1 MGKMSKI
8 NLVLFCFFLL
18 SAGLAPSHSLQA
30 QEVRLD
36 VPFVP
41 TPYEVIED
49 MLRFADLKKGDVLY
63 DLGCGDGRIV
73 IEAARRA
80 GIRAVG
86 IDLDPERIRE
96 SRENARIAGVDNLV
110 EFRQANIFEADFSE
124 ATVVTMYLLPDV
136 NLRLR
141 PAILKLKP
149 GTRVI
154 SHQFDLD
161 AWQADRMTYVP
172 VDLYV
177 HTVFLWVVPA
187 NLSGIWDWSL
197 NLNQKKT
204 DCRLEIDQ
212 TYQYYKG
219 KLYLGE
225 QLINLPE
232 TKVEGARVEFSVSLP
247 EAEGS
252 ELSFSGTVEG
262 ERIEGTA
269 TFSHGKKNSKQK
281 WSAIRRAGTVRS
293 IER

>member
-1 MGKMSKI
+1 MGKIKKSLVI
-8 NLVLFCFFLL
+8 LLGLTVLLASPATSQNLL
-18 SAGLAPSHSLQA
+18 A

-49 MLRFADLKKGDVLY
+49 MLRFAELKKGDILY

-86 IDLDPERIRE
+86 IDIDPERIRE

-110 EFRQANIFEADFSE
+110 EFRRADIFEADFSE

-136 NLRLR
+136 NIRLR
-141 PAILKLKP
+141 PTILNLKP
-149 GTRVI
+149 GTRII
-154 SHQFDLD
+154 SHQFDMD
-161 AWQADRMTYVP
+161 EWQADRMTYVP

-177 HTVFLWVVPA
+177 HTVFLWIVPA
-187 NLSGIWDWSL
+187 NISGSWDWSL

-204 DCRLEIDQ
+204 DCRLEVNQ
-212 TYQYYKG
+212 AYQFFTG
-219 KLYLGE
+219 KLYLGD
-225 QLINLPE
+225 QVIHIPE
-232 TKVEGARVEFSVSLP
+232 TKIEGAEVKFSVILP
-247 EAEGS
+247 GTEDTELVFSGRAEGDQ
-252 ELSFSGTVEG
+252 LS
-262 ERIEGTA
+262 GTA
-269 TFSHGKKNSKQK
+269 TLIKGKKNSRQAWK
-281 WSAIRRAGTVRS
+281 AIRRPGTASS

>member
-1 MGKMSKI
+1 MGKLKKS
-8 NLVLFCFFLL
+8 LFIFYCLMLL
-18 SAGLAPSHSLQA
+18 LAGLPAGQSLLA

-49 MLRFADLKKGDVLY
+49 MLRFADLKKGDILY

-86 IDLDPERIRE
+86 IDIDPERIRE
-96 SRENARIAGVDNLV
+96 SRENARIAGVENLV

-136 NLRLR
+136 NIRLR
-141 PAILKLKP
+141 PTILKLRP
-149 GTRVI
+149 GTRIV
-154 SHQFDLD
+154 SHQFDMD
-161 AWQADRMTYVP
+161 EWQADRMTYVS
-172 VDLYV
+172 VDLYP
-177 HTVFLWVVPA
+177 HTVFLWIVPA
-187 NLSGIWDWSL
+187 NISGIWDWSL

-204 DCRLEIDQ
+204 DCRLEVNQ
-212 TYQYYKG
+212 AYQFFTG

-225 QLINLPE
+225 QFIDIPE
-232 TKVEGARVEFSVSLP
+232 TRVEGPKVEFSVILP
-247 EAEGS
+247 GTAET
-252 ELSFSGTVEG
+252 ELVFSGQADG
-262 ERIEGTA
+262 EQITGTA
-269 TFSHGKKNSKQK
+269 TLVQGKKNARQTWK
-281 WSAIRRAGTVRS
+281 AVRRPGTAGS